1 MINEV
6 MTNGVKKYSV
16 NDDLINEDLGEE
28 PDNIINLKN
37 ICSRKVKYLSKDEC
51 LELLRIIHKNNIQNS
66 INNNG
71 TFINLTNLNDVNF
84 ILINNY
90 INKCCEKH
98 VIKQDDEKGLSNFD
112 CYFNDNDLNNNDFY
126 DKFNEIKNSKKLNSL
141 EKSVIRGNIT
151 KAIVD
156 TQEDEKEHQEKLFKI
171 KEENSGKKF
180 FMKKKSSKESKKS
193 RK

>member
-1 MINEV
+1 MKNE
-6 MTNGVKKYSV
+6 VKKYSV
-16 NDDLINEDLGEE
+16 NEDLIKNDDEDN
-28 PDNIINLKN
+28 NIINLKN
-37 ICSRKVKYLSKDEC
+37 ICSRKVKFLNKDEC
-51 LELLRIIHKNNIQNS
+51 LELLRIIHTNNIQNS
-66 INNNG
+66 TNNNG
-71 TFINLTNLNDVNF
+71 TFVNLTNLDDDNF
-84 ILINNY
+84 NLINDFVNECY
-90 INKCCEKH
+90 IKH
-98 VIKQDDEKGLSNFD
+98 ELKKDDEKNLSNFD

-156 TQEDEKEHQEKLFKI
+156 TQEDEKEHQEKLFKL
-171 KEENSGKKF
+171 KEENSAKKF

>member
-1 MINEV
+1 MINE
-6 MTNGVKKYSV
+6 VKKYSV
-16 NDDLINEDLGEE
+16 NEDLINEDLVEE
-28 PDNIINLKN
+28 QDNIINLKN

-71 TFINLTNLNDVNF
+71 TFINLTNLNDENF

-98 VIKQDDEKGLSNFD
+98 VIKQDDEKELSNFD